1 MGHARRPGAG
11 AARADTGADGLGQA
25 GPLGGRGAGCCAG
38 IGGGAGRHAQQGVA
52 HGELA
57 AFTERLGRIS
67 AEVRDELDS
76 QPAEDWDYAW
86 NAAASARYAEAVQ
99 ELSPESREG
108 GRELAR
114 LHSEQ
119 ASIEAR
125 RDRELQRIEQAR
137 RRWEERV
144 EASVSEG
151 DAEAAAEWMEA
162 GRAVFVPEEQVE
174 QRQQQVRSR
183 ACLSRWQ
190 RELGQRPLETLAAL
204 AASAEE
210 SLPPGAAERE
220 ALEEARQQAL
230 RGQRRAL
237 AMQFS
242 ESLRA
247 GQAPDASLLEL
258 AGRAGVIEEPPAQQ
272 TVRSGAEPDAFARSA
287 WLRWIDERADG
298 EEADT
303 GRRLDIASA
312 ALPAD
317 LRRSLLLRLERTA
330 HVPAADRSALSRSLL
345 ALHRSGGLGCP
356 GDAESGRALLRLQD
370 EGAEL
375 LAAQGAEAASA
386 WLRMQ
391 QESCGRWVCF
401 GDAS

>member
-1 MGHARRPGAG
+1 ML
-11 AARADTGADGLGQA
+11 AAPGQA
-25 GPLGGRGAGCCAG
+25 LRVPTQGLTGWDRLARSAGEGLAAALESGAELA
-38 IGGGAGRHAQQGVA
+38 AMRSKVSRT
-52 HGELA
+52 GELA

-391 QESCGRWVCF
+391 QDSCGRWVCF